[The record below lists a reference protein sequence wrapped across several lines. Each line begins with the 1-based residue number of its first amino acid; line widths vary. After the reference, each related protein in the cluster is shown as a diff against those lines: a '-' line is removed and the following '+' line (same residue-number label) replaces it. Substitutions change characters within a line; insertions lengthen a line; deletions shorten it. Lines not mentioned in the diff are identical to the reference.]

1 MIIFIE
7 KLKNSSLE
15 INQVYRASMHVHD
28 VHVSSVSTN
37 QINFQ
42 KFNFYQFTFWCSPF
56 NLKSLKDGNIRTSFD
71 YPFLFFFYDVAY
83 AQ

>member
-42 KFNFYQFTFWCSPF
+42 KFNFYQFTF
-56 NLKSLKDGNIRTSFD
+56 G
-71 YPFLFFFYDVAY
+71 VAHSTLNH
-83 AQ
+83 

>member
-7 KLKNSSLE
+7 KLENSSLE

-42 KFNFYQFTFWCSPF
+42 KFNFYQ
-56 NLKSLKDGNIRTSFD
+56 LIYIL
-71 YPFLFFFYDVAY
+71 V
-83 AQ
+83 

>member
-42 KFNFYQFTFWCSPF
+42 KFNFYQFTLWCSPF

-71 YPFLFFFYDVAY
+71 YPILFFFMM
-83 AQ
+83 

>member
-28 VHVSSVSTN
+28 VHVSIVSRPIKSIFRNLTF
-37 QINFQ
+37 INLHF
-42 KFNFYQFTFWCSPF
+42 
-56 NLKSLKDGNIRTSFD
+56 G
-71 YPFLFFFYDVAY
+71 VAHSTLNH
-83 AQ
+83 